1 MEYRSSQNFGNLIN
15 QKKYD
20 VRKILNQDTM
30 HLDYLFKN
38 YNRGG
43 NTAFNQTLNCGFYIQ
58 FFIKSQVLSTDVVL
72 DGTKEL
78 KFFRIIGNTSRTNDC
93 AWKFAKT
100 HQWIANK
107 KIEI

>member
-38 YNRGG
+38 SNGSFEELSVIQAERMIALE
-43 NTAFNQTLNCGFYIQ
+43 NLRKLTNELQTKRLRYKARSSCKYFT
-58 FFIKSQVLSTDVVL
+58 L
-72 DGTKEL
+72 
-78 KFFRIIGNTSRTNDC
+78 
-93 AWKFAKT
+93 
-100 HQWIANK
+100 
-107 KIEI
+107 